1 MTRPPT
7 RRTTTTAARLPGH
20 VAEQMRLV
28 LPAIGEQVVAT
39 IIAEVPSYQDALSGA
54 MGETIRTAVG
64 IALDAFIAV
73 ASNEAE
79 DVPMLTAQA
88 RQGAFDLGRGEARSG
103 RTTEALLAAYRIGA
117 RISWRELS
125 STAVAA
131 GLSPEGL
138 AEFAGLVFSYIDEL
152 SDVSAA
158 GHADEL
164 ATTGRARQRMLELL
178 ARRLLDG
185 DPIESVDEA
194 VQRADWAPP
203 STLTAAVMPSA
214 ELGGALAGVPSGTLV
229 LTELAEADDLTLLLV
244 PDVHGSART
253 ALLRTLSTHRATV
266 GPPRPWRDVR
276 VSFDRALRARA
287 AGLGP
292 DTEEHL
298 VPLVLGADGEALAD
312 LRAAVLA
319 PLSSVRPAVAEKLT
333 ETLRSWLLHHGRRD
347 EVAAAL
353 FVHPQTVRY
362 RMGQLRDLFG
372 DSLEDPQTVLALTVA
387 LGV

>member
-1 MTRPPT
+1 MSPT
-7 RRTTTTAARLPGH
+7 AVRLPAH
-20 VAEQMRLV
+20 VAERMRRI
-28 LPAIGEQVVAT
+28 LPDIGEDVVAT
-39 IIAEVPSYQDALSGA
+39 IIAEVPSYQDALSGP
-54 MGETIRTAVG
+54 MGETIRTAVS

-79 DVPMLTAQA
+79 DMPMLSAQA

-125 STAVAA
+125 STAVKA
-131 GLSPEGL
+131 GLPPEAL

-164 ATTGRARQRMLELL
+164 ATTARARQRHFETL
-178 ARRLLDG
+178 ALRLLDG
-185 DPIESVDEA
+185 SSVEVVDDA
-194 VQRADWAPP
+194 VQRAEWAPP
-203 STLTAAVMPSA
+203 TTLTAALVPSP
-214 ELGGALAGVPSGTLV
+214 EVGGALAGVPSGTLARTG
-229 LTELAEADDLTLLLV
+229 LPEAEDLTLLLV
-244 PDVHGSART
+244 PDVHGSARA
-253 ALLRTLSTHRATV
+253 ALLRTLSSHRATV
-266 GPPRPWRDVR
+266 GPPRPWREAR
-276 VSFDRALRARA
+276 ASYDRALRARA

-298 VPLVLGADGEALAD
+298 VELVLDADPDARAD

-319 PLSSVRPAVAEKLT
+319 PMSTLRPATAEKLT
-333 ETLRSWLLHHGRRD
+333 ETLRAWVLHHGRRD
-347 EVAAAL
+347 DVAAAL

-362 RMGQLRDLFG
+362 RMGQLRDLYG
-372 DSLEDPQTVLALTVA
+372 DSLEDPATVLALTVA
-387 LGV
+387 LG

>member
-1 MTRPPT
+1 M
-7 RRTTTTAARLPGH
+7 RRI
-20 VAEQMRLV
+20 
-28 LPAIGEQVVAT
+28 LPAIGEDVVAT

-54 MGETIRTAVG
+54 MGETIRTAVR

-79 DVPMLTAQA
+79 DMPMLSAQA
-88 RQGAFDLGRGEARSG
+88 REGAFALGRGEARSG

-125 STAVAA
+125 STAVRA
-131 GLSPEGL
+131 GLPPEAL

-158 GHADEL
+158 GHAEEQ
-164 ATTGRARQRMLELL
+164 AATGRARQLTLELL

-185 DPIESVDEA
+185 ASAEAVDDA
-194 VQRADWAPP
+194 VQRADWTPP
-203 STLTAAVMPSA
+203 TTLTAVLVPSP
-214 ELGGALAGVPSGTLV
+214 EVGGALAGVPSGTLV
-229 LTELAEADDLTLLLV
+229 RADLTEAEELTLLLI
-244 PDVHGSART
+244 PDVHGSARA
-253 ALLRTLSTHRATV
+253 ALLRTLASHRATV
-266 GPPRPWRDVR
+266 GPPRPWREVR
-276 VSFDRALRARA
+276 MSFDRAMRARA

-292 DTEEHL
+292 DTEAHL
-298 VPLVLGADGEALAD
+298 VPLVLDADPEARTD

-319 PLSSVRPAVAEKLT
+319 PLASLRPATAEKLT
-333 ETLRSWLLHHGRRD
+333 ETLRCWLLHQGRRD

-362 RMGQLRDLFG
+362 RMSQLRDHFG
-372 DSLEDPQTVLALTVA
+372 DSLDDPETVLALTVA
-387 LGV
+387 LG

>member
-1 MTRPPT
+1 MTRLM
-7 RRTTTTAARLPGH
+7 RRTTSPNA
-20 VAEQMRLV
+20 V
-28 LPAIGEQVVAT
+28 LPAEVAERMRSILPDIGEDVVAT

-54 MGETIRTAVG
+54 MGETIRTAVS

-73 ASNEAE
+73 ATNEAA
-79 DVPMLTAQA
+79 DMPMLSAQA
-88 RQGAFDLGRGEARSG
+88 REGAFDLGRGEARSG

-125 STAVAA
+125 RTAVQA
-131 GLSPEGL
+131 GLPPEAL

-164 ATTGRARQRMLELL
+164 AATGRARQRLLETL
-178 ARRLLDG
+178 ALRLLENT
-185 DPIESVDEA
+185 PAEVVDDA
-194 VQRADWAPP
+194 VQRAEWSPP
-203 STLTAAVMPSA
+203 ATLTAALVPSP

-229 LTELAEADDLTLLLV
+229 RGDLPEVEDLAVLLV
-244 PDVHGSART
+244 PDMHGSARA
-253 ALLRTLSTHRATV
+253 ALLRTLASHRATV
-266 GPPRPWRDVR
+266 GPPRPWREAR
-276 VSFDRALRARA
+276 ASYERALRARA

-298 VPLVLGADGEALAD
+298 VPLVLDADPEARAD
-312 LRAAVLA
+312 LRASVLA
-319 PLSSVRPAVAEKLT
+319 PLSTLRSSTAEKLA
-333 ETLRSWLLHHGRRD
+333 ETLRAWLLHQGRRE

-362 RMGQLRDLFG
+362 RMGQLRELYG
-372 DSLEDPQTVLALTVA
+372 DALEDPATVLALAVA
-387 LGV
+387 LG

>member
-1 MTRPPT
+1 MTRPLSLRTAPT
-7 RRTTTTAARLPGH
+7 AVRLPGD
-20 VAEQMRLV
+20 VAERMRLV
-28 LPAIGEQVVAT
+28 LPAIGEKVVAT

-125 STAVAA
+125 STAVEA

-178 ARRLLDG
+178 ARRLLHG
-185 DPIESVDEA
+185 DAVEAVDEA
-194 VQRADWAPP
+194 VQSAGWTPP
-203 STLTAAVMPSA
+203 ATLTAALMPSA
-214 ELGGALAGVPSGTLV
+214 EVGGALAGVPSGTLV

-253 ALLRTLSTHRATV
+253 ALLRTLSSHRATV

-287 AGLGP
+287 VGLGP

-298 VPLVLGADGEALAD
+298 VTLVLGADAEALAD
-312 LRAAVLA
+312 LRATVLA

-333 ETLRSWLLHHGRRD
+333 ETLRCWLLHHGRRD

-372 DSLEDPQTVLALTVA
+372 DSLEDPATVLALTVA
-387 LGV
+387 LG